1 MQRPRKLTAKPASP
15 TLDEILS
22 RLRAHLPE
30 LRERY
35 GVASLGVFGSYVRGE
50 QRSRSDLDI
59 LVEFERAPTLF
70 QLVDLQ
76 DEIRGLAGV
85 KVDLVLKRTL
95 KPAIGRHILSEVVY
109 V

>member
-1 MQRPRKLTAKPASP
+1 MQRQSKLKEKPSSP
-15 TLDEILS
+15 TLNEILS
-22 RLRAHLPE
+22 RLRTHLPE

-50 QRSRSDLDI
+50 ERSRSDLDI
-59 LVEFERAPTLF
+59 LVEFEHAPTLF

-76 DEIRGLAGV
+76 NEIRGFAGV